1 MPRSA
6 SAATRSFSSALMV
19 AASALPS
26 RMCAVMVLR
35 SVLQVSRAVVEVAGT
50 GGVHRAA
57 GRAGGPGA
65 RVVAGRAARLHDA
78 ADPSLEQQLRTV
90 VEGEEG
96 VRRGDRA

>member
-35 SVLQVSRAVVEVAGT
+35 SVLQVCRSVVEVAGT
-50 GGVHRAA
+50 GEVHRPA
-57 GRAGGPGA
+57 GRLDGLDHPL
-65 RVVAGRAARLHDA
+65 VAERAAPLHDG
-78 ADPSLEQQLRTV
+78 ADPRLEQELRAV

-96 VRRGDRA
+96 IRRGD